1 MSSLGN
7 ILPCLQVC
15 DDYLMFRGEKTALC
29 GRGDGRNIT
38 LPATGPAGF
47 TFSSNNQAVDMVRSV
62 HSKASLVIL
71 VIVSNHPSV

>member
-1 MSSLGN
+1 MSN
-7 ILPCLQVC
+7 IFPLLQVC

-47 TFSSNNQAVDMVRSV
+47 TFSSNNRAVDMVRRER
-62 HSKASLVIL
+62 
-71 VIVSNHPSV
+71 VSFLSI